1 MREIRKVYVCDIC
14 KKDIT
19 VSRIKWISRGARL
32 RFYKRDRLGWPGEFR
47 EYDVCDKCFQ
57 KMMDYCQGRK
67 VQNEKARDM

>member
-14 KKDIT
+14 KKDII

-32 RFYKRDRLGWPGEFR
+32 KFYKRDRLGWPGEFR

-57 KMMDYCQGRK
+57 KMMDYCQGRLTAG
-67 VQNEKARDM
+67 Q